1 MSINAYL
8 ESFKKGLKLGQVIS
22 GICGRVIRGKKP
34 EDFLSLTDDPTRRIV
49 MLIDPEGLSV
59 LPGLS
64 GYDVLLTL
72 GYEPDYLKHKV
83 DEGNKFKLVV
93 FGDGGLAKLAT
104 WDNLIDMVKMQYPEE
119 SDTFEIHRETLKI
132 TSFNDIQ
139 KIAGFSFLDVEKAGN
154 SDRRYMTYDRF
165 RESDKSIASLRA
177 FLYFTV
183 HLRELYSGDGYTYDS
198 QGNRG
203 VMEYIVP
210 NKPLSQ
216 LGQYGI
222 VDVEVTIPTINSIQT
237 GVTTMSNIQ
246 ICNHAPLVFTPNF
259 WNPLKAY
266 EDFSPDLEG
275 AYREGVEYA
284 KVKGLQ
290 SAQALIKTGDACA
303 MMATDLQQDF
313 RDSGRLA
320 VKGANDAILKSC
332 VRLLNG
338 VVEGKYAG
346 VAYSMDS
353 HSPQHI
359 SYDTYWRDSNG
370 NPLDLSKAGN
380 ACMMVLEDEQKA
392 VFKALG
398 FDANGIVE
406 LGYYRPKFDPLD
418 AVAYFKHLQAT
429 GQGNI
434 WVFVVHCKLGTD
446 GTNLHPLFAEC
457 LAFMEGALSMSS
469 TTIFKGHISGTDWFG
484 PLEAC
489 RPDPNHPQGGFQKD
503 VIDFF
508 QQFKFVD
515 FVGIAED
522 FCDYFMKKQTI
533 DYLSGTNNLS
543 KLRFVLDGTAA
554 IVPNDPKVIAQNE
567 NASKNGV
574 SLIYHDSAF

>member
-1 MSINAYL
+1 MSIESYL
-8 ESFKKGLKLGQVIS
+8 ESYKQVKKLDQVLS

-34 EDFLSLTDDPTRRIV
+34 EDFLSLTDDPTRLIV
-49 MLIDPEGLSV
+49 MLIDPEGLSA

-64 GYDVLLTL
+64 GYDTLITL
-72 GYEPDYLKHKV
+72 GYEKKYL
-83 DEGNKFKLVV
+83 DGLINSGNKFKLVV

-104 WDNLIDMVKMQYPEE
+104 WDNLIDMIKLQYRDV
-119 SDTFEIHRETLKI
+119 SLTFEFYRDKLKK
-132 TSFNDIQ
+132 TAFNDIESMGSYTFLEVQ
-139 KIAGFSFLDVEKAGN
+139 DAGK
-154 SDRRYMTYDRF
+154 SDQRYMTYERF
-165 RESDKSIASLRA
+165 VDSDKTLHDVRA

-222 VDVEVTIPTINSIQT
+222 VDVEVTIPTTKSIQQ

-259 WNPLKAY
+259 WNPQKAY

-284 KVKGLQ
+284 QKKGLQ
-290 SAQALIKTGDACA
+290 SAQALIKTGNACA

-353 HSPQHI
+353 HSPQHV

-457 LAFMEGALSMSS
+457 LSFMEGALSMSS
-469 TTIFKGHISGTDWFG
+469 TTIFKGHISSTDWFG

-533 DYLSGTNNLS
+533 DYLSGTDNLS

-567 NASKNGV
+567 NARQNGV